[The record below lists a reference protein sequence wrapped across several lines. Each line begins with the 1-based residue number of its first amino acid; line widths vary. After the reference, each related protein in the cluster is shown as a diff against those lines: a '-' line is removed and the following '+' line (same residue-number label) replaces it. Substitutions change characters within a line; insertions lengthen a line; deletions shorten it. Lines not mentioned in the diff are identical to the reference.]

1 MAWPALARAQ
11 GRPVGAGGRPAARAE
26 AAQLDR
32 LLLDEKAEFGGA
44 AQHGGNGGVVE
55 LGGGAAAA
63 ADEELAHMRPFRPRA
78 ADIGVERFD
87 AVDEAVLDEKI
98 ERAVDRGRRGA
109 GMRAAQ
115 RLEHGVSAD
124 RLVTRQTSCS
134 TWRRSSVSRAPR
146 SAQSCAAR
154 SSASSTHLS
163 WSWLWVWNGIT
174 AAGEWAIASPP
185 GDERVIV

>member
-1 MAWPALARAQ
+1 MAGRHLRAQ

-26 AAQLDR
+26 ATQLDR

-78 ADIGVERFD
+78 ADIGVERFY

-98 ERAVDRGRRGA
+98 ERAVDRGR
-109 GMRAAQ
+109 AAP
-115 RLEHGVSAD
+115 A
-124 RLVTRQTSCS
+124 CK
-134 TWRRSSVSRAPR
+134 RR
-146 SAQSCAAR
+146 
-154 SSASSTHLS
+154 SASST
-163 WSWLWVWNGIT
+163 
-174 AAGEWAIASPP
+174 A
-185 GDERVIV
+185 